1 LSEYVASA
9 ELLFFIMTIH
19 PNVKALA
26 RNRPWQ
32 DTLYKPSNCVDD

>member
-1 LSEYVASA
+1 
-9 ELLFFIMTIH
+9 
-19 PNVKALA
+19 VKALA